1 MKYYQGVDYFLFFMD
16 FPHMGVP
23 GVIASNS
30 DGTANIYINTLY
42 CEQVQSRTIKHELR
56 HLVKNHFYIDWM
68 SIEEKELEADDIDD
82 PSCVF
87 SDDFSCVEYV
97 EYHKPKLPNV
107 FKHGSK
113 SIQEVEAGRI
123 FYNCHVGV
131 VITNRYFTRGAK
143 ELAQRTGTLLWDRDF
158 IASSI

>member
-1 MKYYQGVDYFLFFMD
+1 
-16 FPHMGVP
+16 
-23 GVIASNS
+23 
-30 DGTANIYINTLY
+30 
-42 CEQVQSRTIKHELR
+42 
-56 HLVKNHFYIDWM
+56 M

-113 SIQEVEAGRI
+113 SIPVFYSLEA
-123 FYNCHVGV
+123 F
-131 VITNRYFTRGAK
+131 
-143 ELAQRTGTLLWDRDF
+143 RDYMF
-158 IASSI
+158 AMREQVQTEKISR

>member
-107 FKHGSK
+107 FRHGTK
-113 SIQEVEAGRI
+113 SIPIFNSLEALRDYM
-123 FYNCHVGV
+123 FAMREQVQNEK
-131 VITNRYFTRGAK
+131 TANRR
-143 ELAQRTGTLLWDRDF
+143 
-158 IASSI
+158 

>member
-42 CEQVQSRTIKHELR
+42 CEEVQRRAIKHELR

-68 SIEEKELEADDIDD
+68 TIEEKELEADDIED
-82 PSCVF
+82 PSCIF
-87 SDDFSCVEYV
+87 SDDFSRVEYV
-97 EYHKPKLPNV
+97 EYHEPKLPNV
-107 FKHGSK
+107 FKHSMK
-113 SIQEVEAGRI
+113 SIPVFCSLEALRDYMFAMREQVQNEKVAGGR
-123 FYNCHVGV
+123 
-131 VITNRYFTRGAK
+131 
-143 ELAQRTGTLLWDRDF
+143 
-158 IASSI
+158 